1 MTISTTSTKKVYSGN
16 AVATVFAYDFFIQAA
31 TDIEVYIADPDG
43 LLELQMLTTDYTLSG
58 IGNPAGGNVT
68 FVSGAPATG
77 TNNVLLI
84 RDTPLTQE
92 TDYIEGDT
100 FPAEEHEKALDKLTR
115 ICQELREQVDR
126 AVKTAANSATDPDEI
141 VAALLAASVAAAASA
156 AQAAASEVAAELAQ
170 TGAEAAQVA
179 AEAAAASVPS
189 FPVADTVNIIKGSAD
204 ATKILRFEVDGFTA
218 GQTRVM
224 TPPDADAT
232 LAALNVTQTF
242 TTPQRTNETTDND
255 GSFDL
260 NTANDFK
267 CTPTAGFTL
276 TFTNIPATPIV
287 QHGTIILVN
296 PSAYAVAAHA
306 NTKIGTTLL
315 ANISAAGTYELA
327 YRTSNGVAYVTAS
340 GALS

>member
-43 LLELQMLTTDYTLSG
+43 LLELQTLTTDYTLSG
-58 IGNPAGGNVT
+58 VGNPAGGNVT

-126 AVKTAANSATDPDEI
+126 AVKTAANSAIDPDEI
-141 VAALLAASVAAAASA
+141 VVALLAASVAAAASA

-204 ATKILRFEVDGFTA
+204 ATKIMRFEVDGFTA

-224 TPPDADAT
+224 TPPDADAN
-232 LAALNVTQTF
+232 LAGTNLVQTW
-242 TTPQRTNETTDND
+242 TIQRTNEVTDND

-260 NTANDFK
+260 NAGQDFK

-276 TFTNIPATPIV
+276 TFTNIPATPLV

-306 NTKIGTTLL
+306 NVRIGASLL
-315 ANISAAGTYELA
+315 ATLSAAGTYQLS
-327 YRTSNGVAYVTAS
+327 YRTSNGIAYVTGS